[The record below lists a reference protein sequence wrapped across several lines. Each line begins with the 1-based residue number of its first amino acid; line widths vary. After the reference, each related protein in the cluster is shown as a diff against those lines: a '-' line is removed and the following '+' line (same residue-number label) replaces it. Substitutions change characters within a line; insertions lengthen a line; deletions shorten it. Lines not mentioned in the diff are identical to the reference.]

1 MTIQE
6 GGDASEAT
14 VFRAHALPQGACEN
28 LVCALAPLAHL
39 QAGGHN
45 LVDAIFEVLHEHG
58 RLETTNE
65 LRWFIE
71 KGQPRGG
78 EHLRLGEDPG
88 IAFGG
93 EAYIDCGLPLQRWC
107 VKKRMN

>member
-65 LRWFIE
+65 LRRFIE
-71 KGQPRGG
+71 KDSR
-78 EHLRLGEDPG
+78 
-88 IAFGG
+88 
-93 EAYIDCGLPLQRWC
+93 EAVNNCDLEKTLESLLV
-107 VKKRMN
+107 VKHTLTADFLCSAGA